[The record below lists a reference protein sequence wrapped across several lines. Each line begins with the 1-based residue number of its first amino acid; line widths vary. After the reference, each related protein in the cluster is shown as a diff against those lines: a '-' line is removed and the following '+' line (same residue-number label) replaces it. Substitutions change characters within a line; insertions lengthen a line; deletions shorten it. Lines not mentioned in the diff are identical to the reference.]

1 MKTDE
6 DDPRAELIRRLQ
18 EYERFKKAADDIDEM
33 PRLGRDI
40 HQASAHAPERNQ
52 EVQHPTVDM
61 REVLTALADVLQPC
75 RDV

>member
-1 MKTDE
+1 VRS
-6 DDPRAELIRRLQ
+6 DPRAELIRRLQ

-52 EVQHPTVDM
+52 EASTRMWICVN
-61 REVLTALADVLQPC
+61 C
-75 RDV
+75 